1 MRSHTTSRLTLIV
14 AAVSLCVF
22 APGTAGRADNQKSCG
37 CKKKE
42 QVYKAV
48 IVGTNVPPPDFS
60 PGNRCAPGGTATI
73 PATGHDTLL
82 GAFTSTQSHCIA
94 PPALDFTDGEFSAT
108 QDADADGNGSLDTLT
123 GTYAGALIPAGPG
136 VFLIDGRLSF
146 TTSTGL
152 AGEGTASGRVAFNP
166 DGTSDSIVVI
176 DGCVAAEKKP

>member
-1 MRSHTTSRLTLIV
+1 MRPHTTLRLTLG
-14 AAVSLCVF
+14 AAALSICLF
-22 APGTAGRADNQKSCG
+22 APAGLADAEKRCG

-42 QVYKAV
+42 KVYKAV
-48 IVGTNVPPPDFS
+48 IVGTNAPPPDFS
-60 PGNRCAPGGTATI
+60 PQNRCAPGGTATI
-73 PATGHDTLL
+73 PATGHDTVL

-108 QDADADGNGSLDTLT
+108 QAADVDGNGALDTLT

-152 AGEGTASGRVAFNP
+152 AGEGLANGRVVFNQ
-166 DGTSDSIVVI
+166 DGTSDTIVVI
-176 DGCVAAEKKP
+176 DGCATSKEKL